1 MKCLHSEKLMA
12 LLQPQQTVDFSN
24 FDKHS
29 NEVLPHSDLR
39 GGVFLEKVSRSY
51 GGHLWVR

>member
-1 MKCLHSEKLMA
+1 MKCLHNEKLMA

-29 NEVLPHSDLR
+29 NEVAI
-39 GGVFLEKVSRSY
+39 GAFVT
-51 GGHLWVR
+51 W